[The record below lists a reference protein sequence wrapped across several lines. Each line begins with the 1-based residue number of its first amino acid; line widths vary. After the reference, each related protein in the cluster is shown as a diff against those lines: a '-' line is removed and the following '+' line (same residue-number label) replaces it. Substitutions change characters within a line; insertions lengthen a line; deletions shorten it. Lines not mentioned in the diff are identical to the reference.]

1 MLEIFIC
8 IFLGLFV
15 GLYTA
20 FTGTTGATAILI
32 FLLLFLNILP
42 NQTVIAG
49 TMLFVSCLPLGI
61 FGIYDF
67 YKNNKINY
75 TIASAIIV
83 GISVGIYFGSR
94 YAIEVNKILGEK
106 TGDKIKFGLTAF
118 IYGILSLLY
127 LYQLYMT

>member
-1 MLEIFIC
+1 
-8 IFLGLFV
+8 
-15 GLYTA
+15 LYTA

-75 TIASAIIV
+75 TFASAIIV